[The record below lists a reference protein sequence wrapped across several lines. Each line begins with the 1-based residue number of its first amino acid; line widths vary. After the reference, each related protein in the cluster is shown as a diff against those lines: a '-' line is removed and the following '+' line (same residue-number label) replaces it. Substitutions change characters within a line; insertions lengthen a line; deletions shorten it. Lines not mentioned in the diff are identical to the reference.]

1 MSDVI
6 RAGSLVLYKKRP
18 ARVVKT
24 GERLEIEVE
33 GGNIAKV
40 RHKDVALLHAGPLT
54 SLKDLR
60 PMTGDQT
67 LAWELLSENG
77 EPHSLSELAELGF
90 DAFTPL
96 TAWAAWQWVEDGLY
110 FRGEPET
117 IYAVSAEAVARE
129 QVARQA
135 RQAEVA
141 AWTDFLSRARIGGPV
156 DPRADARFVREL
168 EDLALG
174 RRSDSRILRE
184 LGRHERP
191 ETAHALLLAWGVWDE
206 TVNPHPARL
215 GVSLHFSQSELPPL
229 ADEPRLDL
237 THLLAYAIDDRHN
250 QDPDDAVS
258 LIDYQTDGQ
267 GRLASAHLW
276 VHIADAAA
284 LVLPDSPTDREARSR
299 GATLYLPEGPIP
311 MLPPHTIQ
319 VLGLGLQEVSPALSF
334 EIAIN
339 AQAEITATQIQPSW
353 VRVQRLTYDQA
364 EERIEEAPFHGLHQ
378 IAIAYHDRRRR
389 NGAFLLD
396 LPEAMVR
403 IVAGQVEIE
412 PVRRLRSRD
421 LVREAMLLAGEAAAR
436 FALENRLPF
445 PFAAQEA
452 IQPPSGPEA
461 NPELV
466 RWMGRPPETLSLS
479 QRFAL
484 RRLLRRS
491 QVTSQP
497 GLHAGVGLPAYSR
510 ATSPLR
516 RYLDLAAHQQ
526 LRAFVRGQPVLSE
539 AAMIERIGFSE
550 AITGTIAQAELLSR
564 KHWTLVSMLRQPGWQ
579 GRAVLVEKNGK
590 RGYVIFPELAFE
602 TPVSLRRP
610 DLPLD
615 SEVTVSVR
623 EINLPELEAG
633 FVIDEG

>member
-6 RAGSLVLYKKRP
+6 RVGSLVLYKKRP

-24 GERLEIEVE
+24 GERLEIEIE

-40 RHKDVALLHAGPLT
+40 RYKDVTLLHAGPLN

-60 PMTGDQT
+60 PVAGDQT
-67 LAWELLSENG
+67 LAWELLREDG
-77 EPHSLSELAELGF
+77 QPHTLAELAELGF

-96 TAWAAWQWVEDGLY
+96 TAWAAWQWVDDGLY
-110 FRGEPET
+110 FHGEPEA
-117 IYAVSAEAVARE
+117 IYAAPPEAVSRE
-129 QVARQA
+129 QAARQA
-135 RQAEVA
+135 RQAEAA
-141 AWTDFLSRARIGGPV
+141 AWADFLSRAGAGQVNPQ
-156 DPRADARFVREL
+156 ADARFVREL

-174 RRSDSRILRE
+174 RRADSRLLRE

-215 GVSLHFSQSELPPL
+215 GVSLHISQSDLPPL

-237 THLLAYAIDDRHN
+237 TGLPAYAIDDRHN

-258 LIDYQTDGQ
+258 LVDCQTDAQ
-267 GRLASAHLW
+267 GRLTSARLW

-284 LVLPDSPTDREARSR
+284 LVLPDSPADREARSR

-319 VLGLGLQEVSPALSF
+319 VLGLGLQEISPALSF
-334 EIAIN
+334 EIAID
-339 AQAEITATQIQPSW
+339 AQAEITSIQIQPSW

-364 EERIEEAPFHGLHQ
+364 EDRIGEAPLSGLHQ
-378 IAIAYHDRRRR
+378 IALAYHERRRR

-403 IVAGQVEIE
+403 LVDGQVEIE

-445 PFAAQEA
+445 PFASQEA
-452 IQPPSGPEA
+452 LQPPSGPEA
-461 NPELV
+461 NLQLIQ
-466 RWMGRPPETLSLS
+466 WMSRPPETLSLA

-491 QVTSQP
+491 QVLSQP
-497 GLHAGVGLPAYSR
+497 APHAGVGLPAYSR

-550 AITGTIAQAELLSR
+550 AITGTIAQAEQLSR
-564 KHWTLVSMLRQPGWQ
+564 KHWTLVWMLRQPGWQ

-615 SEVTVSVR
+615 SEATVAVR

-633 FVIDEG
+633 FVIDDC